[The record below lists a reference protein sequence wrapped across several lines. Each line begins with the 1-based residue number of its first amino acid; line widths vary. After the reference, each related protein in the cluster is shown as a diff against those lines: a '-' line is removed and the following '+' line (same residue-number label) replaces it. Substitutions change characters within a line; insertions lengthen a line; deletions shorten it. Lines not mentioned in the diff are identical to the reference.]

1 MKQRK
6 DFEESQLFRNISQ
19 EVLFDWENGL
29 RGPYNRLE
37 LIAFKL
43 NMPHEELSK
52 LSDYERAYLAKGLK
66 ALIEGKTL
74 KHAFEINSIKQS
86 DLRAH
91 YKRWLAVETLR
102 DKGMSKAGAIAKVS
116 ERFKSEETIAS
127 SWKVWTRFVR
137 TEAPE
142 WFVKLPK
149 KKPSEK
155 KV

>member
-6 DFEESQLFRNISQ
+6 DFEESQLLRNISQ

-37 LIAFKL
+37 LIALKL
-43 NMPHEELSK
+43 NMPYEELSK
-52 LSDYERAYLAKGLK
+52 LSDDERAYLAKGLK
-66 ALIEGKTL
+66 ALIKGETL
-74 KHAFEINSIKQS
+74 NTAFEINSIKQS

-116 ERFKSEETIAS
+116 ERFRSEETIAS
-127 SWKVWTRFVR
+127 SWKLWTRFVR

-142 WFVKLPK
+142 WFVNPPK